1 MLAAAKTVEAPGIE
15 LVELDKPVAAEREV
29 LVEVAFCGICGSDL
43 PVYAW
48 DGAPEKWAGNL
59 PRVMGHEFAGYT
71 MEDLDGRFPAGT
83 LVAVEPGT
91 GCGHCRQCRDGL
103 INLCPFR
110 NILGIDRD
118 GAFAPYVS
126 VPQSS
131 LWPMPEGIDARRAAF
146 LEVFA
151 LAVHAIERARL
162 RPNDRV
168 LIVGAGPVA
177 IAIAAICARSA
188 AAPPVLIGAPGDAS
202 MRLPLARGVGAEAMV
217 TDELSDSPHFDV
229 VFEASGAIPGVAKA
243 LKTCITGGKI
253 VALGTPPRDLEYP
266 WEEMV
271 MRAIRITPV
280 RARLPRHWVAGAEL
294 LSRLEFPDQFFVD
307 FKLADIDAAFVA
319 ASERRACKVMVT
331 PT

>member
-1 MLAAAKTVEAPGIE
+1 MIAAAKTTPEPGIE
-15 LVELDKPVAAEREV
+15 LLELAKPVAGEREV

-48 DGAPEKWAGNL
+48 NGYPEKWAGNL
-59 PRVMGHEFAGYT
+59 PRVMGHEFAGYAV
-71 MEDLDGRFPAGT
+71 EDVEGRFPAGT

-91 GCGHCRQCRDGL
+91 GCGRCRHCRDGE
-103 INLCPFR
+103 INLCPSR
-110 NILGIDRD
+110 HILGIDSD

-126 VPQSS
+126 VPERS
-131 LWPMPEGIDARRAAF
+131 LWPMPEGTDARSAAF

-151 LAVHAIERARL
+151 LAVHALERARL

-188 AAPPVLIGAPGDAS
+188 APRPVLIGAPSDEA
-202 MRLPLARGVGAEAMV
+202 MRLPLARDVGAEALV
-217 TDELSDSPHFDV
+217 TDELSDEPRFDV

-243 LKTCITGGKI
+243 LKVCITGGKI
-253 VALGTPPRDLEYP
+253 VALGTPPRDLEFP

-271 MRAIRITPV
+271 MRAIRITPI
-280 RARLPRHWVAGAEL
+280 RARLPRHWVAGGEL
-294 LSRLEFPDQFFVD
+294 LARMEFPDQFFVD
-307 FKLADIDAAFVA
+307 FKLADIDAAFEA